1 MQTWVDNGTWNAPV
15 RLDIV
20 IEDKPTQAV
29 TQVKVGYDF
38 NITEYVYN
46 SSILDPQKARLI
58 AYDIKNAMNGNQY
71 ANNIRGDKRNLI
83 ATHGNNRLNCNLNMN
98 KKLIRLTESDLHR
111 IVKQSVNIILKED
124 KYWNPEYEFD
134 REIYDRDSDDGERLK
149 AIDDENE
156 RNDEALFKTYKW
168 VKETIANRIPKV
180 WKNYF
185 AGVSRI
191 KDEKTSEGFD
201 LYSFALFVNQDY
213 DRMIPSLAKWF
224 NERCGM
230 SVDVHPSND
239 GILFAAKKSEWAN

>member
-1 MQTWVDNGTWNAPV
+1 MT
-15 RLDIV
+15 
-20 IEDKPTQAV
+20 
-29 TQVKVGYDF
+29 
-38 NITEYVYN
+38 
-46 SSILDPQKARLI
+46 
-58 AYDIKNAMNGNQY
+58 
-71 ANNIRGDKRNLI
+71 
-83 ATHGNNRLNCNLNMN
+83 

-111 IVKQSVNIILKED
+111 IVKQSVNKILKED

-201 LYSFALFVNQDY
+201 LYSFTLFVNQDY